1 MNSCKS
7 FWWSYY
13 VTTITNLES
22 SLPWLTWWVFVIVTI
37 LICVTLAACRS
48 LHFCFLLNLVFN
60 LHIQGFLSSA
70 SIFLWMFLSSASIF
84 LWMFLFSVSFPT
96 DMLVLCHFLLIFLS
110 SVSIS
115 YWYACPVSISYGHS
129 SLCGPQLDAA
139 LKRLHT
145 EDNNKVTAQLTMDV
159 SGSLAAIQLLK
170 RLGFHFQARG
180 GHLMSPYIVFPHWN
194 TDDLLIPSYDALRAL
209 AGDIFFYL
217 LLLRWCFSLLGYS
230 LSGTTCW

>member
-1 MNSCKS
+1 M
-7 FWWSYY
+7 
-13 VTTITNLES
+13 
-22 SLPWLTWWVFVIVTI
+22 
-37 LICVTLAACRS
+37 LA
-48 LHFCFLLNLVFN
+48 
-60 LHIQGFLSSA
+60 
-70 SIFLWMFLSSASIF
+70 
-84 LWMFLFSVSFPT
+84 
-96 DMLVLCHFLLIFLS
+96 LCHFLLIFLS

-129 SLCGPQLDAA
+129 SFCGPQLDAA

-209 AGDIFFYL
+209 AGEIFFNL
-217 LLLRWCFSLLGYS
+217 LLLWWCFSLLGYS
-230 LSGTTCW
+230 LSGTTC